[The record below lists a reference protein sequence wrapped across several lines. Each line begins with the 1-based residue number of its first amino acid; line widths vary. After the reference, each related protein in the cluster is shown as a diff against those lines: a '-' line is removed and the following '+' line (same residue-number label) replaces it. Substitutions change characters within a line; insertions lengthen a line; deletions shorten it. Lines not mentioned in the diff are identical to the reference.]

1 MAEITVTNNVVT
13 ISVGSG
19 GGGSGLTP
27 LSPSP
32 AGTYTLPTMAVDVY
46 GRVTSAASQTISPSP
61 AGSYNFANVTVD
73 QYGRVTAAAQNNNV
87 ASATTQ
93 AQILFTVDEIYL
105 ALSQGVDGGDWNN
118 IP

>member
-13 ISVGSG
+13 ITVGGG

-32 AGTYTLPTMAVDVY
+32 AGTYSV
-46 GRVTSAASQTISPSP
+46 
-61 AGSYNFANVTVD
+61 ANITVD
-73 QYGRVTAAAQNNNV
+73 QYGRVTVASQNNNV

-93 AQILFTVDEIYL
+93 AQIMATVDLISAAL
-105 ALSQGVDGGDWNN
+105 AGGIDGGSWDN

>member
-61 AGSYNFANVTVD
+61 AGSYNFATVTVD
-73 QYGRVTAAAQNNNV
+73 AYGRVTSAASGSAATESTLQQVLSNVDYLSAQ
-87 ASATTQ
+87 
-93 AQILFTVDEIYL
+93 LDGK
-105 ALSQGVDGGDWNN
+105 GVTGGTW
-118 IP
+118 IFQT

>member
-13 ISVGSG
+13 ISVGGG

-61 AGSYNFANVTVD
+61 AGSYSVANITVD
-73 QYGRVTAAAQNNNV
+73 QYGRVTLASQNNNV
-87 ASATTQ
+87 ASAATQ
-93 AQILFTVDEIYL
+93 SQILFTVDAIFAQL
-105 ALSQGVDGGDWNN
+105 QDGVNGGTWDNV
-118 IP
+118 P

>member
-13 ISVGSG
+13 ISVGGG

-46 GRVTSAASQTISPSP
+46 GRVTSAASQALSPSP
-61 AGSYNFANVTVD
+61 AGTYTVANITVD
-73 QYGRVTAAAQNNNV
+73 QYGRVTVASQNNNV

-93 AQILFTVDEIYL
+93 AQILATVDFIYA
-105 ALSQGVDGGDWNN
+105 ALDGGIDGGSWDN

>member
-19 GGGSGLTP
+19 GGGGSGLTP

-32 AGTYTLPTMAVDVY
+32 AGA
-46 GRVTSAASQTISPSP
+46 
-61 AGSYNFANVTVD
+61 YNFANVTVD

-105 ALSQGVDGGDWNN
+105 ALSQGVDGGDWDN